1 MTLKHIR
8 VLAPLWALL
17 LLLCAC
23 GVQETVPA
31 AESSAAPASIQTA
44 ANAETSANAETAGTA
59 ADPHALLDTLFF
71 ASDYQK
77 LLTDSAPEPADT
89 LTDILQA
96 IYDDGYT
103 LDNAVFC
110 GDYTNE
116 KDKNNYN
123 VSPES
128 SIAEIKDIF
137 TGFDADWKSD
147 DMLFVQ
153 GNHDEMTESLSETG
167 LYEYDNYL
175 VYVLNTQSD
184 YPWHQ
189 GSDVYADGASHEETV
204 KAGAARLEKCLTALE
219 QRDEQRP
226 IFIAGHVP
234 LHYSARTSTLR
245 KSGDNL
251 YSSYVFDV
259 VNDAAQTLNIVYLVG
274 HNHSSGWDDYLGGS
288 TLCLEAGDTILLPH
302 LSEGISR
309 TDSFDEATL
318 NFTYLNAGYVGYVNG
333 EADTTLT
340 GTLCQIYTDELVL
353 TRYCGDG
360 VWLMHGTGTKCADPD
375 DSGIIHSEYYEPEA
389 QESPLVV
396 TLK

>member
-1 MTLKHIR
+1 MISRHIR
-8 VLAPLWALL
+8 SLAPLLALL
-17 LLLCAC
+17 FLLCAC
-23 GVQETVPA
+23 GAQETVTA
-31 AESSAAPASIQTA
+31 AESSAVPVPSQTDANAQTA
-44 ANAETSANAETAGTA
+44 ANAETAEA
-59 ADPHALLDTLFF
+59 AVKPHELLNTLVF

-77 LLTDSAPEPADT
+77 LLTDSAPVPADT
-89 LTDILQA
+89 LTGILQA

-123 VSPES
+123 VSPER
-128 SIAEIKDIF
+128 SISEIKDIF
-137 TGFDADWKSD
+137 AGLDPQWNAD

-204 KAGAARLEKCLTALE
+204 KAGAGRLEACLASLE
-219 QRDEQRP
+219 ELDEQRP
-226 IFIAGHVP
+226 ILIAGHVP

-259 VNDAAQTLNIVYLVG
+259 VNDAAQSLNIIYLFG

-288 TLCLEAGDTILLPH
+288 TICLEAGDTILLPH
-302 LSEGISR
+302 INEGMSR

-333 EADTTLT
+333 AADTTLT
-340 GTLCQIYTDELVL
+340 CTLCQIYTDEIVL
-353 TRYCGDG
+353 TRYCEDG
-360 VWLMHGTGTKCADPD
+360 VWLMHDAGTKCADPD
-375 DSGIIHSEYYEPEA
+375 DSDIIHPEYYEPEA

-396 TLK
+396 PLK